1 MKLVSL
7 ISALFLS
14 CMCIHAQGQKGRLP
28 EFTFGVEWGYVATL
42 QYGYHNN
49 FFSLEGNR
57 VDRRG
62 NVFQLFNNADAYIH
76 AGYNINH
83 LWNVSAYVGCA
94 GLADNQSIMPISVR
108 ATRYFGEDYMKDR
121 WLCFADLG
129 SGISLKKH
137 PQEILVGKLG
147 GGYRISLSRI
157 SKLDFIASVRIT
169 YSHDNINYYGYE
181 IEPEYINRNNIY
193 ASALSLGISLTF

>member
-1 MKLVSL
+1 MKLSPL
-7 ISALFLS
+7 ILSLFLS
-14 CMCIHAQGQKGRLP
+14 CICLHAQEQKGRVP

-42 QYGYHNN
+42 HYGYHNN
-49 FFSLEGNR
+49 FFSPEGNR
-57 VDRRG
+57 IDRRDNIIG
-62 NVFQLFNNADAYIH
+62 LFNNADAYLH

-83 LWNVSAYVGCA
+83 LWNISGYIGWA
-94 GLADNQSIMPISVR
+94 GLADSQSIIPISIR
-108 ATRYFGEDYMKDR
+108 ATRYFGDNHLTDR
-121 WLCFADLG
+121 WLCFADIG
-129 SGISLKKH
+129 SGISIKKH
-137 PQEILVGKLG
+137 PQEILTGKLG

-169 YSHDNINYYGYE
+169 YSHENINHYGYM